1 VDEVGADFAF
11 RTMAFAVV
19 SAPGFLRTG
28 ASFRADFN
36 LIVQL
41 AMGVALIAGAFLA
54 RAKRYTAHGICQTA
68 VMLLNLIMVVY
79 VMWPSF
85 YSQVLPVLPN
95 HLTDGYYGAATAHGA
110 LGAIAELFGLYIL
123 LVAGTDIV
131 PPRLCIRSWKP
142 WMRVELALWWVV
154 IVTGVLTYYVWY
166 APAP

>member
-1 VDEVGADFAF
+1 LGALVTGDVAALAAGGC
-11 RTMAFAVV
+11 TT
-19 SAPGFLRTG
+19 SA
-28 ASFRADFN
+28 
-36 LIVQL
+36 
-41 AMGVALIAGAFLA
+41 
-54 RAKRYTAHGICQTA
+54 H
-68 VMLLNLIMVVY
+68 

-85 YSQVLPVLPN
+85 YGQVLPVLPN
-95 HLTDGYYGAATAHGA
+95 HLSDGYYGAATVHGA

-131 PPRLCIRSWKP
+131 PPRLCIRGWKL